1 MKPITSFLLA
11 FFIGISGISNA
22 QLGIN
27 NQNPHESSLMDMYS
41 TSKGLLTPR
50 MTTQKRDSIVLPAQG
65 LLIYNTTSSI
75 FNYYDLGWKDFS
87 DDYKTVS
94 ATNPII
100 TTSLTNEV
108 VSGMTLSPDAGT
120 YSVNFNS
127 QYTNTASVYYNM
139 DTAQFITDLADLY
152 NRLDNIPTTN
162 DTHNFN
168 FGNGETLLPG
178 KYVVNSEIAL
188 GGRLILDAL
197 GNPDAVFIF
206 KAVGALN
213 LAAGS
218 SIVLK
223 GGAKA
228 CNVFW
233 VSRGAVNIGA
243 ACIMKG
249 TVMSI
254 GFAVACGANTVFD
267 GRLFTTEGAVAF
279 GPGTATSPNE
289 LSATIDLKTLS
300 NLLIFTGGGSLNNTG
315 TTTVYNGNLSSHVG
329 ATISIAA
336 ATLNGVIFPPGKTF
350 TVVNNGIIND
360 NTFVT
365 FSIYKNEI
373 LIPSSVRS
381 IKCSSGSSCALIQ
394 EIVTVET
401 GDVISVRWK
410 SQGDPIELGNR
421 NLTLI
426 KVKSE

>member
-27 NQNPHESSLMDMYS
+27 NQNPDESSIIDMYS
-41 TSKGLLTPR
+41 TTKGMLTPR
-50 MTTQKRDSIVLPAQG
+50 MTTQERDLIVLPAQG
-65 LLIYNTTSSI
+65 LLIYNTSSSI
-75 FNYYDLGWKDFS
+75 FNYYDSGWKDFS

-100 TTSLTNEV
+100 TTSLSDEV

-120 YSVNFNS
+120 YSVNFNT
-127 QYTNTASVYYNM
+127 QYTNTATVYYNM
-139 DTAQFITDLADLY
+139 NTSQFITDLADLY

-162 DTHNFN
+162 STHNFN
-168 FGNGETLLPG
+168 FGGGETLLPG
-178 KYVVNSEIAL
+178 KYLVNSELAI
-188 GGRLILDAL
+188 GGRLILDAR

-206 KAVGALN
+206 KAIGAIN

-218 SIVLK
+218 SIVLA

-233 VSRGAVNIGA
+233 IARGAINIGA
-243 ACIMKG
+243 ACTMKG
-249 TVMSI
+249 IVMSY
-254 GFAVACGANTVFD
+254 GFAVASGANSTID
-267 GRLFTTEGAVAF
+267 GRLFTMEGAVAF
-279 GPGTATSPNE
+279 GPGTATAPND
-289 LSATIDLKTLS
+289 LSATIDLKSLS
-300 NLLIFTGGGSLNNTG
+300 NLLLFTGGGSLNNTG
-315 TTTVYNGNLSSHVG
+315 TTTVYNGNLCSHVG
-329 ATISIAA
+329 ATSSIAA
-336 ATLNGVIFPPGKTF
+336 ATLNGIIFPPGTTF
-350 TVVNNGIIND
+350 TVVNSGIIND
-360 NTFVT
+360 DTFAT

-373 LIPSSVRS
+373 LIPSSVRQ

-394 EIVTVET
+394 EIVTAAA
-401 GDVISVRWK
+401 GDVITVRWK

>member
-27 NQNPHESSLMDMYS
+27 NQNPDESSIIDMYS
-41 TSKGLLTPR
+41 TTKGLLTPR

-75 FNYYDLGWKDFS
+75 FNYYDSGWKDFS

-100 TTSLTNEV
+100 TTSLSDEV

-127 QYTNTASVYYNM
+127 QYTNTSSIYYNM
-139 DTAQFITDLADLY
+139 DTSQFITDLADLY
-152 NRLDNIPTTN
+152 NRLDNIATTN

-168 FGNGETLLPG
+168 FGNGETLSPG
-178 KYVVNSEIAL
+178 KYLVNSELAL

-223 GGAKA
+223 G
-228 CNVFW
+228 
-233 VSRGAVNIGA
+233 
-243 ACIMKG
+243 
-249 TVMSI
+249 
-254 GFAVACGANTVFD
+254 
-267 GRLFTTEGAVAF
+267 E
-279 GPGTATSPNE
+279 
-289 LSATIDLKTLS
+289 
-300 NLLIFTGGGSLNNTG
+300 
-315 TTTVYNGNLSSHVG
+315 
-329 ATISIAA
+329 
-336 ATLNGVIFPPGKTF
+336 
-350 TVVNNGIIND
+350 
-360 NTFVT
+360 
-365 FSIYKNEI
+365 
-373 LIPSSVRS
+373 
-381 IKCSSGSSCALIQ
+381 
-394 EIVTVET
+394 
-401 GDVISVRWK
+401 
-410 SQGDPIELGNR
+410 
-421 NLTLI
+421 
-426 KVKSE
+426 

>member
-1 MKPITSFLLA
+1 MKPITTFLLV

-27 NQNPHESSLMDMYS
+27 NENPHESSLMDMYS

-50 MTTQKRDSIVLPAQG
+50 MSTQERDLIVLPAQG

-94 ATNPII
+94 ATNLI
-100 TTSLTNEV
+100 TTTNLSDEV

-120 YSVNFNS
+120 YSVNFNT
-127 QYTNTASVYYNM
+127 QYTNTATVYYNM
-139 DTAQFITDLADLY
+139 NTSQFITDLADLY
-152 NRLDNIPTTN
+152 NRLDNIATTN
-162 DTHNFN
+162 STHNFN
-168 FGNGETLLPG
+168 FGGGETLLPG
-178 KYVVNSEIAL
+178 KYLVNSELAI
-188 GGRLILDAL
+188 GGSLILDAR

-206 KAVGALN
+206 KAIGALN

-218 SIVLK
+218 SIVLA

-233 VSRGAVNIGA
+233 VARGAVNIGA
-243 ACIMKG
+243 ACTMKG
-249 TVMSI
+249 TVISY
-254 GFAVACGANTVFD
+254 GFAVASGANSTID
-267 GRLFTTEGAVAF
+267 GRLFTMEGAVAF
-279 GPGTATSPNE
+279 GPGTATAPNE
-289 LSATIDLKTLS
+289 LSATIDLKSLS

-315 TTTVYNGNLSSHVG
+315 TTTVYNGNLCSHVG
-329 ATISIAA
+329 ATASIAA
-336 ATLNGVIFPPGKTF
+336 ATLNGIIFPPGVTF
-350 TVVNNGIIND
+350 TVINNGIIND

-365 FSIYKNEI
+365 LSIYKNEI
-373 LIPSSVRS
+373 LIPSSVRQ

-401 GDVISVRWK
+401 GDVISVKWK